1 MNKKRGVTILVLV
14 ITIIVLAILAGA
26 SIKGVSNV
34 LDKANKQN
42 FVTELKTLQDKTKE
56 YYITFGEL
64 PVDKTKSYTVQQ
76 LFDLYTDEIELKS
89 IKNEVNKNSDNEAV
103 FYKLDL
109 NELEVE
115 TEKRG
120 KSATSKDI
128 FVVSSYNYNVYYLQ
142 GEVIE
147 DKVHFSLVNLI
158 EKNKVY

>member
-1 MNKKRGVTILVLV
+1 MNKKSGVTILVLV

-26 SIKGVSNV
+26 SIKGVANV

-64 PVDKTKSYTVQQ
+64 PVDKTKFYTVQQ
-76 LFDLYTDEIELKS
+76 LFDLYTAEIELKS

-147 DKVHFSLVNLI
+147 DKIHFSLVNLI

>member
-26 SIKGVSNV
+26 SIKGVANV

-147 DKVHFSLVNLI
+147 DKIHFSLVNLI

>member
-1 MNKKRGVTILVLV
+1 MNKKSGVTILVLV

-26 SIKGVSNV
+26 SIKGVANV

-120 KSATSKDI
+120 KSSTNKDI

-147 DKVHFSLVNLI
+147 DKIHFSLVNLI